1 MKKGEKP
8 LVMIMGIAR
17 VIVVVTATTVTVDM
31 VMMTTTVIVKAT
43 IVKTMI
49 ANTVAMIGVNPL
61 VIENMKMKGF
71 TMKTMMIM

>member
-1 MKKGEKP
+1 M
-8 LVMIMGIAR
+8 
-17 VIVVVTATTVTVDM
+17 IVVVTATTVTVDM

-49 ANTVAMIGVNPL
+49 ANTVAMIRVNPL

-71 TMKTMMIM
+71 TMTTMMIM

>member
-61 VIENMKMKGF
+61 VIENRKMKDF
-71 TMKTMMIM
+71 TIKTIMIM